1 VSLQEAPPD
10 YEVGMVT
17 AKKVAV
23 VLQAGEA
30 PEMFF
35 QNLSGA

>member
-1 VSLQEAPPD
+1 VSLQEGLPE
-10 YEVGMVT
+10 YEVSMVT